1 VIGLGNPGRRYEG
14 TFHNAGR
21 ATVDRLAGRLGVK
34 FRSFGE
40 FDAGFG
46 RLGTVGLLLG
56 RPRSYMNLSGPAVA
70 PLYREYAAGPESL
83 VVVHDDLD
91 LPLGTVRLKRGGG
104 TGGHKGLRSLEE
116 ALGTAG
122 FFRIRIGIGRPPE
135 GVDPAEYVLTRVP
148 EESREPFDESVGS
161 AVEAVAEIANDG
173 FDRAMTRWNARRPD
187 LLP

>member
-1 VIGLGNPGRRYEG
+1 VFGLGNPGRRYEG

-21 ATVDRLAGRLGVK
+21 AAVDRLADRLGVK
-34 FRSFGE
+34 LRVSGE
-40 FDAGFG
+40 AEYGFG

-56 RPRSYMNLSGPAVA
+56 TPRTYMNLSGTAVA
-70 PLYREYAAGPESL
+70 PVYRRYAEGPENL
-83 VVVHDDLD
+83 IVVHDDLD

-116 ALGTAG
+116 ALGTAEYS
-122 FFRIRIGIGRPPE
+122 RVRIGIGRPPE
-135 GVDPAEYVLTRVP
+135 GIDPAEYVLTRVP
-148 EESREPFDESVGS
+148 EESRERFDESV
-161 AVEAVAEIANDG
+161 AAAAEAIGDIASDG